1 MSEDPLIPAASGPRG
16 SHESQTGHPESRIAR
31 RGRDFSREHKHDRK
45 PEGPSVPKV
54 WRAHGG
60 CLGAGSRR
68 RARQAAIVP
77 GEPHT
82 GFDPGVPEWGN
93 PAGEGLLPTQCG
105 RQPGELKHLSTP
117 RRGNQE
123 ETPPVAASERG
134 PAQTGARVQACGRC
148 RPGVEDAAS
157 GPRTARPQS
166 QSTCPAE
173 DAWEGARHRVRAP
186 YAKAR
191 ACGPQSGVP
200 PGTRNPAGSRG
211 DRPPRLSTTLR
222 PTVHEYREGKV
233 KSTPGGE

>member
-1 MSEDPLIPAASGPRG
+1 MRLDHLLSREIRQRRSERPECQKTSPSAASGPRG
-16 SHESQTGHPESRIAR
+16 SHESQAGHPESRIAR
-31 RGRDFSREHKHDRK
+31 RGRDFSREHKIDRK

-54 WRAHGG
+54 FRAHGG

-134 PAQTGARVQACGRC
+134 PAQTGAREKRAGAAAPGLRMR
-148 RPGVEDAAS
+148 RPG
-157 GPRTARPQS
+157 PARPGRS
-166 QSTCPAE
+166 
-173 DAWEGARHRVRAP
+173 H
-186 YAKAR
+186 KAR
-191 ACGPQSGVP
+191 AQRKTHGKARGTGLEPRTRRHVP
-200 PGTRNPAGSRG
+200 AGRSPEYRRARGTRREAGG
-211 DRPPRLSTTLR
+211 TAPQ
-222 PTVHEYREGKV
+222 G
-233 KSTPGGE
+233 